1 MSRFCAV
8 LLLVATP
15 ALATT
20 VDCGRLLD
28 VKSGKWREHV
38 SVVVDGGKFSA
49 IDASGSS
56 AGDHID
62 LRSYT
67 CLPGL
72 IDMHVHL
79 SDQQSAKSYSEK
91 FRLNVA
97 DYAIRGTV
105 NARKTLLAGFTTV
118 RNLGDGSNETIALRN
133 AINEGLTEGPRI
145 FSAGKAIGSTGGH
158 ADPSDGY
165 RADLMHDFGPEHG
178 IINSP
183 EDAWKTVRQHYKD
196 GADLLKIMPS
206 GGVLDES
213 ASGDNPQMTIEE
225 IKAVVAAAK
234 DYGYKVAAHA
244 HGAEAIRR
252 ALVGGVSSIEHGT
265 FMDDE
270 DIALFK
276 KTGAYYV
283 PTVTAGQ
290 WVAEKSKLD
299 NFFPPQ
305 VRVKA
310 ATIGPKIQSTLGR
323 AYNAGVKIAF
333 GTDTGVS
340 AHGENAQEFALM
352 VGAGMPAIDAIRAAT
367 ISAADLLGKSTE
379 LGQVDKG
386 FAADLI
392 AVQGDPL
399 ADVNQLRDVRFVM
412 KAGVVY
418 KRP

>member
-1 MSRFCAV
+1 M
-8 LLLVATP
+8 
-15 ALATT
+15 
-20 VDCGRLLD
+20 
-28 VKSGKWREHV
+28 
-38 SVVVDGGKFSA
+38 
-49 IDASGSS
+49 
-56 AGDHID
+56 
-62 LRSYT
+62 
-67 CLPGL
+67 
-72 IDMHVHL
+72 
-79 SDQQSAKSYSEK
+79 
-91 FRLNVA
+91 
-97 DYAIRGTV
+97 
-105 NARKTLLAGFTTV
+105 AGFTTV
-118 RNLGDGSNETIALRN
+118 RNLGDYANESIALRKAVN
-133 AINEGLTEGPRI
+133 AGLTDGPRI
-145 FSAGKAIGSTGGH
+145 FSAGEPIGSTGGH

-165 RADLMHDFGPEHG
+165 RADLMADFGPERG

-183 EDAWKTVRQHYKD
+183 EEAWKAVRQHYKD
-196 GADLLKIMPS
+196 GVDVIKIMPS

-213 ASGDNPQMTIEE
+213 ASGDNPQMTLDE
-225 IKAVVAAAK
+225 IKAVVAAAH

-252 ALVGGVSSIEHGT
+252 ALIGGVSSIEHGT

-290 WVAEKSKLD
+290 WVADKAKIE

-305 VRVKA
+305 VRLKA
-310 ATIGPKIQSTLGR
+310 ASVGPRIQSTLGR
-323 AYNAGVKIAF
+323 AYKAGVKIAF

-340 AHGENAQEFALM
+340 AHGENAQEFPLM
-352 VGAGMPAIDAIRAAT
+352 VAAGMPPIDAIRAAT
-367 ISAADLLGKSTE
+367 LNAADLLGHPAE
-379 LGQVDKG
+379 FGQVEKG

-399 ADVNQLRDVRFVM
+399 ADVNVLRDVRFVM